1 MGPLQTERKNSRSI
15 PHRFEDCGYTP
26 VRNPDADSG
35 LWRLN
40 GHRQVIYGRLT
51 TDFTARIKAASNRTQ
66 GLRSPPVSTDA

>member
-1 MGPLQTERKNSRSI
+1 
-15 PHRFEDCGYTP
+15 

-66 GLRSPPVSTDA
+66 GKPWQ